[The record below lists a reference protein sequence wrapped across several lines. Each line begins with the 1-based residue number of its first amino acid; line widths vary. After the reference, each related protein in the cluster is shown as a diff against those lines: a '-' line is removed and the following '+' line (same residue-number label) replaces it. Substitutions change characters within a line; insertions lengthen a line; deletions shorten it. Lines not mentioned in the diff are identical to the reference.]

1 MNEMH
6 APLPFVSCIILAAG
20 ESKRLG
26 TAKQLLDWH
35 GETILA
41 KAIRTLEGISPMYAS
56 GSEIIV
62 VLGAR
67 YEEILPTLS
76 PFRIITCKNEHWHEG
91 MGTSISTA
99 MHSVSP
105 HASAVLLS
113 VCDQVLMTTPDYEQL
128 LSAFLTGNSTIA
140 ATRYGENSGVPAVFA
155 PQYFPHLQ
163 SLSGERGAK
172 SILQQYNDDVTLVDL
187 PAALIDIDTA
197 EDYVR
202 AIGME
207 EPTPCPLPREGKS
220 LQINYL
226 PTKVPSRE
234 GI

>member
-1 MNEMH
+1 MSDTHN
-6 APLPFVSCIILAAG
+6 PLPFLSCIILAAG

-41 KAIRTLEGISPMYAS
+41 KAIRTLEGISPKYAS
-56 GSEIIV
+56 DHEIIV

-67 YEEILPTLS
+67 YEEILPTVS
-76 PFRIITCKNEHWHEG
+76 PFRIITCKNNHWHEG

-113 VCDQVLMTTPDYEQL
+113 VCDQVLMTTTDYEQL
-128 LSAFLTGNSTIA
+128 LLAFLTGNSTIA
-140 ATRYGENSGVPAVFA
+140 ATRYGENAGVPAVFA

-172 SILQQYNDDVTLVDL
+172 SILQKYNGDVTLVDL
-187 PAALIDIDTA
+187 PAALVDIDTA
-197 EDYVR
+197 EDYVQ
-202 AIGME
+202 AKGME

-220 LQINYL
+220 NKINKL
-226 PTKVPSRE
+226 PHKVPSRE
-234 GI
+234 QI

>member
-1 MNEMH
+1 MSNTH
-6 APLPFVSCIILAAG
+6 NPLPFLSCIILAAG

-41 KAIRTLEGISPMYAS
+41 KAIRTLEKISPTYATHV
-56 GSEIIV
+56 EIIV

-67 YEEILPTLS
+67 YEEIFPTIS
-76 PFRIITCKNEHWHEG
+76 PFRIITCRNEHWHEG

-99 MHSVSP
+99 IHSVSA

-113 VCDQVLMTTPDYEQL
+113 VCDQVLMSSNDYEQL

-140 ATRYGENSGVPAVFA
+140 ATRYGENAGVPAIFA

-172 SILQQYNDDVTLVDL
+172 SILQKYNDDVTLVDL
-187 PAALIDIDTA
+187 PAALVDIDTA

-202 AIGME
+202 AMGRIGM
-207 EPTPCPLPREGKS
+207 
-220 LQINYL
+220 
-226 PTKVPSRE
+226 
-234 GI
+234 